1 MLIVARMKQ
10 TSPSISKIVVII
22 IPPFS
27 LVHLHWLVYKKR
39 ATIATKPMIPI
50 IIEVVTLF

>member
-22 IPPFS
+22 TPPFS
-27 LVHLHWLVYKKR
+27 LVHLHWLVYKKH